1 MAPSWMQ
8 KSTKAGSAE
17 WRQAAAVALRNTSR
31 VTASQVEETL
41 SRAIAKYKCVQC
53 ASPPSL
59 HPYHARA
66 RGCARSPLLV
76 LWPAELTCHFVC
88 GRSFSRAIVQP
99 GEAVGAV
106 GAHSLGEPATQV
118 CLVAARVTTWPGST
132 LTTLS
137 ACLSRRVRAR

>member
-1 MAPSWMQ
+1 MQ

-59 HPYHARA
+59 HPCHA
-66 RGCARSPLLV
+66 
-76 LWPAELTCHFVC
+76 
-88 GRSFSRAIVQP
+88 
-99 GEAVGAV
+99 
-106 GAHSLGEPATQV
+106 
-118 CLVAARVTTWPGST
+118 
-132 LTTLS
+132 
-137 ACLSRRVRAR
+137 